1 MKQFFV
7 LKMYLSE
14 KVWEVINIEE
24 LNELWCYLDKLY
36 GDKGKHIY
44 AVMVAIKNLL
54 KYTEDDVTK
63 VINIISTTERA
74 HKIQSNWNLK
84 RRSIIQQ

>member
-14 KVWEVINIEE
+14 KVREVINIEE

-44 AVMVAIKNLL
+44 AVMVVIKNLL

-63 VINIISTTERA
+63 VINIISTIERV